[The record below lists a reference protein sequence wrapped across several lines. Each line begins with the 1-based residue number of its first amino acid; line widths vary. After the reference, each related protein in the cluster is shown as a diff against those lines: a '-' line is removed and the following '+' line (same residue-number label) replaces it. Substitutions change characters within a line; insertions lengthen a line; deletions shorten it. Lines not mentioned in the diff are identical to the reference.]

1 MQNERRGFKNVRI
14 CLTHLPESP
23 AVFNVRRSTPPRRK
37 KLVIRGGKKELFLG
51 HSADPHLKEFGTS
64 SEPLA
69 TDLMPVSSNVP
80 DLTKSH
86 NELPATTSMK
96 SHLAPA
102 FFNLTDHEETTN
114 LSKHLSPC
122 TEASEDAEQRQSFH
136 RISQETIRRAP
147 SVVSESFL
155 EANSEA
161 ESTRTAPPRL
171 RYRRSFDRDWKRPH
185 REHARRSPA
194 PPSPRLRRPSLLEE
208 EYVIVP
214 KKNIVRNFRQIL
226 GHPASNERR
235 RLPLVPE
242 PAHWRLSEQP
252 YSYDS
257 RYVGG
262 SRDQYEPRR
271 VSEFGSE
278 RSVRPISKVEALI
291 EGASDHIRHRPGA
304 YEERYEPRRVSEFG
318 SERSVR
324 PISRVEARIE
334 AASDYIRR
342 HTRAL
347 EEREREVEREVFRYR
362 ELRRISLQETGRA
375 FKSTYWQ

>member
-69 TDLMPVSSNVP
+69 TDLMPVSPNVP
-80 DLTKSH
+80 DLTKSL

-114 LSKHLSPC
+114 LSKHSFPC

-171 RYRRSFDRDWKRPH
+171 RYRRDFDRDWKRPH

-214 KKNIVRNFRQIL
+214 KKNFVRNFRQIL

-262 SRDQYEPRR
+262 SRD
-271 VSEFGSE
+271 
-278 RSVRPISKVEALI
+278 
-291 EGASDHIRHRPGA
+291 
-304 YEERYEPRRVSEFG
+304 RYEPRRVSEFG

-324 PISRVEARIE
+324 PMLRVEARIE
-334 AASDYIRR
+334 AASNYIRR